1 MGSRLPWVLPAYARM
16 FADSSAHASSHGF
29 QAAVG
34 SSRVTRQSVSHQVCG
49 RASPWR
55 RCFLSTACGSCHP
68 V

>member
-1 MGSRLPWVLPAYARM
+1 VFCLRAINPGWADCRFPTDAARLPDEAARM

-49 RASPWR
+49 RASP
-55 RCFLSTACGSCHP
+55 
-68 V
+68 

>member
-1 MGSRLPWVLPAYARM
+1 M

-49 RASPWR
+49 HASPWR